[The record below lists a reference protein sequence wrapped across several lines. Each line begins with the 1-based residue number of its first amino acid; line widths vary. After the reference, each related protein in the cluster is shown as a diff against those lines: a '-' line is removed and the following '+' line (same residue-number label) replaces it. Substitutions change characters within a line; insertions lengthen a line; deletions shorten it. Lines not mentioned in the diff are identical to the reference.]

1 MWDILLVAAVVLAAL
16 AVVAYRL
23 WRVLTGRFRCA
34 CPRARHCASAK
45 DCKDAGAEERRPAR
59 E

>member
-1 MWDILLVAAVVLAAL
+1 MWDILLVAAIVLAAL
-16 AVVAYRL
+16 ALVAYRF
-23 WRVLTGRFRCA
+23 WRVLTGRTRCA

-45 DCKDAGAEERRPAR
+45 DCKDADPEERRPAQ